1 VIGATVGSTG
11 FDLVD
16 AHCHID
22 LLGKDEGSVVE
33 EIQRRPVHTI
43 AVTNTPSVFFH
54 TRDLA
59 AKNRFLYPAVG
70 LHPEL
75 VDSRSHEL
83 DRMWP
88 LLAET
93 RFVGEVG
100 LDYVTSDL
108 DLRRMQRDVFSAI
121 LSRCADYA
129 DKVITVHSRRSAS
142 DVVAAVG
149 SNFPGTVIL
158 HWFSGTRR
166 ELEAAVTIGCW
177 FSVNPAM
184 FRSKTGPQLVELM
197 PKDRLLTETDGPFV
211 KIGSRGAVPPDA
223 LESVRGLAAAWNESV
238 EDAAAHVFANF
249 RRAIAKPASYQKN
262 SRSR

>member
-1 VIGATVGSTG
+1 VDSTS

-22 LLGKDEGSVVE
+22 LLGKDEASVVE
-33 EIQRRPVHTI
+33 EIERRRVHTI

-59 AKNRFLYPAVG
+59 VGKRYLYPAIG

-75 VDSRSHEL
+75 VGSRSHEL
-83 DRMWP
+83 DLLWP
-88 LLAET
+88 HLAET

-108 DLRRMQRDVFSAI
+108 HLRRKQRDVFSTI
-121 LSRCADYA
+121 LSRCADYG
-129 DKVITVHSRRSAS
+129 DKVVTVHSRRSAS
-142 DVVAAVG
+142 DVIAAVG
-149 SNFPGTVIL
+149 SGFPGTVIL

-166 ELEAAVTIGCW
+166 ELEQAVTIGCW

-211 KIGSRGAVPPDA
+211 KIGNRGAVPSDA
-223 LESVRGLAAAWNESV
+223 LDAVRGLAEAWNASV
-238 EDAAAHVFANF
+238 EDAAACVLDNF
-249 RRAIAKPASYQKN
+249 RRAVAKPANEQKN
-262 SRSR
+262 SRSS